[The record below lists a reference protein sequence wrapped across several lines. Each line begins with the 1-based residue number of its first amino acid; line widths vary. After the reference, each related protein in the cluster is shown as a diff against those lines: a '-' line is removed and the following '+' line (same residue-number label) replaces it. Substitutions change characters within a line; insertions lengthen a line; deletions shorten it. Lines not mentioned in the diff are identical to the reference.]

1 METILVEKISKT
13 FRTKKKKVKAV
24 DNISFEV
31 KPGEIFGLLG
41 PNGAGK
47 TTTLR
52 MIATL
57 LKPDNGKIEVNGY
70 NTLKASKEV
79 RKRIGFLTSDM
90 KLSGNLSPR
99 ELLHFF
105 GELNHVPVKIVKER
119 MEKLEKYLKMEDFV
133 DKPVSKLSTGT
144 KQKVIIAVS
153 LIHDPE
159 VIVFDEPT
167 NGLDIIAGRVVVNFL
182 RDFRKQGKTIV
193 ISTHIMSEAEKL
205 CDRVGIIFS
214 GHIVEMDSIEKIK
227 KKLNTQN
234 LEDAFF
240 EIAKREGA
248 IKNV

>member
-1 METILVEKISKT
+1 MITVEKISKT
-13 FRTKKKKVKAV
+13 FKMKKKKVKAV

-31 KPGEIFGLLG
+31 KAGEIFGLLG

-57 LKPDNGKIEVNGY
+57 LKPDNGIIKVNGY
-70 NTLKASKEV
+70 DTLKKTKEV
-79 RKRIGFLTSDM
+79 RKRIGFLTSGM

-105 GELNHVPVKIVKER
+105 SELNHIPKKISEER
-119 MEKLEKYLKMEDFV
+119 MKELEEYLKMEDFM
-133 DKPVSKLSTGT
+133 DKRVSKLSTGM

-153 LIHDPE
+153 LIHDPD
-159 VIVFDEPT
+159 VIIFDEPT

-182 RDFRKQGKTIV
+182 RDFKKQAKTIL

-214 GHIVEMDSIEKIK
+214 GKIVEMGNVEEIK
-227 KKLNTQN
+227 NKTNTQN

-240 EIAKREGA
+240 EVAKSEG
-248 IKNV
+248 IVENV